1 MEVIDYLKGFMRG
14 RRGNTIYFVLN
25 GKLYAKQYTT
35 PGKKRKWE
43 VEGRTLKQKEI
54 TTRFTAVQ
62 CLYKEYMKQ
71 ISPTI
76 WRTAAK
82 ALGKIAPNLFNTM
95 NFHCFDGN
103 GNITD
108 FKRFAFT
115 TGKLALPRNLQVTQ
129 EGNRFQVTWQEER
142 EWITAAR
149 TDRMQVG
156 VLYDQLQRSPR
167 LVPEV
172 MGCRGDLQGEF
183 TLDEALGQTA
193 HVYIYFAGINEI
205 DFSPSW
211 YTHVEYV

>member
-1 MEVIDYLKGFMRG
+1 
-14 RRGNTIYFVLN
+14 
-25 GKLYAKQYTT
+25 
-35 PGKKRKWE
+35 
-43 VEGRTLKQKEI
+43 
-54 TTRFTAVQ
+54 
-62 CLYKEYMKQ
+62 
-71 ISPTI
+71 
-76 WRTAAK
+76 
-82 ALGKIAPNLFNTM
+82 
-95 NFHCFDGN
+95 
-103 GNITD
+103 
-108 FKRFAFT
+108 RFAFT